1 MVAQAEMN
9 PAQGAATAGFRPAL
23 SPSAP
28 SRLAASGRAEV
39 QPRMTNGAVTPS
51 LLDEP
56 MLELEL
62 ALAHFERQRP
72 FAQTV
77 TEAARSAGGEFLF
90 ELPAAGLL
98 ADCSRLAA
106 LRLPSG
112 VGTVTVFACLDLD
125 GETIRVEMPDE
136 RTRPV
141 SDFAEAFVDVL
152 QRI

>member
-1 MVAQAEMN
+1 MAVSAETN
-9 PAQGAATAGFRPAL
+9 PSSNPMMAGYRPMI
-23 SPSAP
+23 PSP
-28 SRLAASGRAEV
+28 SRLTSSGRAELQARV
-39 QPRMTNGAVTPS
+39 RNGVATPS

-72 FAQTV
+72 FAETV
-77 TEAARSAGGEFLF
+77 ADAAANAGGELLF
-90 ELPAAGLL
+90 ELPAGGLL
-98 ADCSRLAA
+98 SDCSRLAV

-112 VGTVTVFACLDLD
+112 AGMVTVFACLDLD
-125 GETIRVEMPDE
+125 GETIRVEGPDA
-136 RTRPV
+136 RTQPI